1 MRSWP
6 LKSFS
11 FVYWELSQLFKSIY
25 DDGLSEW
32 KAMATLICAEIFVIM
47 GVYGGIS
54 LLIGHRLLGATLF
67 VSRLFGIVVV
77 LAIVAANY
85 AVLLSK
91 NRWSRFEAEFV
102 SYPRFVRVAGI
113 IGIVGI
119 LLGIVVAT
127 LATLTAARH
136 LPQ

>member
-32 KAMATLICAEIFVIM
+32 KAMASLICAEIFVIM
-47 GVYGGIS
+47 GVYGKIS
-54 LLIGHRLLGATLF
+54 LLIGHRLLDATLF
-67 VSRLFGIVVV
+67 VSRLFCIVVV

-85 AVLLSK
+85 AVLLFK
-91 NRWSRFEAEFV
+91 NRCSIAEGECA
-102 SYPRFVRVAGI
+102 SDLLYDKVA
-113 IGIVGI
+113 
-119 LLGIVVAT
+119 
-127 LATLTAARH
+127 
-136 LPQ
+136 